1 MDKPAS
7 ISTLPSLILA
17 KFPKKVVEILKFFK
31 KNPNNKEKL
40 YAQVLSTNSNTTRE
54 TLKIKKAFPN
64 LYNKKIENIQK
75 IISGKSKP
83 KPRLN
88 ITIKGLSRKQV
99 IISMNLDNANKFM
112 NNSSSY
118 VTDINKALKNIKSD
132 IMANFICIKNR
143 EVIITTNK
151 IAEALDLQTIEKY
164 VKNMNDIEANQVTT
178 SVQII
183 F

>member
-64 LYNKKIENIQK
+64 L
-75 IISGKSKP
+75 
-83 KPRLN
+83 
-88 ITIKGLSRKQV
+88 
-99 IISMNLDNANKFM
+99 
-112 NNSSSY
+112 
-118 VTDINKALKNIKSD
+118 
-132 IMANFICIKNR
+132 
-143 EVIITTNK
+143 
-151 IAEALDLQTIEKY
+151 
-164 VKNMNDIEANQVTT
+164 
-178 SVQII
+178 
-183 F
+183 

>member
-1 MDKPAS
+1 
-7 ISTLPSLILA
+7 
-17 KFPKKVVEILKFFK
+17 
-31 KNPNNKEKL
+31 
-40 YAQVLSTNSNTTRE
+40 
-54 TLKIKKAFPN
+54 
-64 LYNKKIENIQK
+64 
-75 IISGKSKP
+75 
-83 KPRLN
+83 
-88 ITIKGLSRKQV
+88 
-99 IISMNLDNANKFM
+99 MNLDNANKFM

>member
-1 MDKPAS
+1 
-7 ISTLPSLILA
+7 
-17 KFPKKVVEILKFFK
+17 
-31 KNPNNKEKL
+31 
-40 YAQVLSTNSNTTRE
+40 
-54 TLKIKKAFPN
+54 
-64 LYNKKIENIQK
+64 
-75 IISGKSKP
+75 
-83 KPRLN
+83 
-88 ITIKGLSRKQV
+88 
-99 IISMNLDNANKFM
+99 M

-151 IAEALDLQTIEKY
+151 IAEALNLQTIEKY
-164 VKNMNDIEANQVTT
+164 VKNMNDIEANKVTT